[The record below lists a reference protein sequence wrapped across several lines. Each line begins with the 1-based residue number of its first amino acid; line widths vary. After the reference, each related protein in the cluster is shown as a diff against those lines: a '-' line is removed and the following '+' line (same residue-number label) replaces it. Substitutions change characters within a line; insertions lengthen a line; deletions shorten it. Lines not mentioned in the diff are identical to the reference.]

1 MKNGALSVTMTGTT
15 LLHKW
20 CAGSLATFVWRGA
33 LWSLVR
39 ATAPSG
45 WTMLAALE
53 MRVPSLSAT
62 TAAWDSTTVSTTRT
76 LELNALV
83 SDGMEQCMQLLCVC
97 CTFVEES

>member
-1 MKNGALSVTMTGTT
+1 MDDGAPSVTMTGTT

-20 CAGSLATFVWRGA
+20 CAGSLAIFVWRGA

-45 WTMLAALE
+45 WTMLAARE
-53 MRVPSLSAT
+53 TRRPSLTAT
-62 TAAWDSTTVSTTRT
+62 TAAWDSTTVATTRT

-83 SDGMEQCMQLLCVC
+83 SDDMYSMLMHTYFAPCLECV
-97 CTFVEES
+97 